1 MSTPSDPLN
10 SLIARS
16 RAVPPPPAPSVA
28 PEVWRRIRVASSAAP
43 RSAWWARAEAVFAQP
58 AFAVAFVAACML
70 GGLFLAEMR
79 VSRLQAE
86 RNLLLARSYVRMIT
100 PLLDSEPL
108 AVRAAPPQP

>member
-1 MSTPSDPLN
+1 
-10 SLIARS
+10 
-16 RAVPPPPAPSVA
+16 
-28 PEVWRRIRVASSAAP
+28 
-43 RSAWWARAEAVFAQP
+43 
-58 AFAVAFVAACML
+58 ML